1 MTIALI
7 KNRSILIIIII
18 LLGGTPYDGRPVE
31 IIEAVN
37 ISLTVIFIVLA
48 TAGIVL
54 AIVCLIFNFIFRER
68 K

>member
-1 MTIALI
+1 V
-7 KNRSILIIIII
+7 
-18 LLGGTPYDGRPVE
+18 D
-31 IIEAVN
+31 

-54 AIVCLIFNFIFRER
+54 AVVCLVFNFIFRER

>member
-1 MTIALI
+1 M
-7 KNRSILIIIII
+7 KVD
-18 LLGGTPYDGRPVE
+18 LLVYDIVGGTPYDGRPME
-31 IIEAVN
+31 IIEAVD

-54 AIVCLIFNFIFRER
+54 AIICLIFNFIFRER

>member
-1 MTIALI
+1 M
-7 KNRSILIIIII
+7 KVD
-18 LLGGTPYDGRPVE
+18 LLVYDNVGGTPYDGRPIK
-31 IIEAVN
+31 IIEAVD
-37 ISLTVIFIVLA
+37 ISLTVIFIALA